1 MQHSILDQLRP
12 RQRGASV
19 RDRSHHS
26 LSPGRL
32 NYPDKSREKLNLNFT
47 EMNLNATNAEAS
59 LLATSGLAWRFLKV
73 LS

>member
-1 MQHSILDQLRP
+1 
-12 RQRGASV
+12 V

-32 NYPDKSREKLNLNFT
+32 NYADKSREKLNLNFT

>member
-1 MQHSILDQLRP
+1 MQHSVLDQLRP

-19 RDRSHHS
+19 RDRSHNS

-47 EMNLNATNAEAS
+47 EMNLNAKNAEAS
-59 LLATSGLAWRFLKV
+59 LLATSRLAWRFFKV